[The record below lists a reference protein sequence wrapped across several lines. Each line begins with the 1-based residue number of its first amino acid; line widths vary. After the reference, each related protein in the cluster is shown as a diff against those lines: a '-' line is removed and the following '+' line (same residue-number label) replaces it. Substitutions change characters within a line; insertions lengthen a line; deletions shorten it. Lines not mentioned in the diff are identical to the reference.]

1 MTSRPLASRSNAG
14 PGSSKLS
21 ERTPVWVVKLGGSLF
36 GAEDLRRWLEVLAEP
51 GPVGLVIVPGGGPF
65 ADAVRTSQQNLGF
78 SDRAA
83 HHMAI
88 LAMDQAALMLADLE
102 PRLRC
107 AEDDADLLRIAGVGR
122 GVLWRPHRMTRD
134 DSELAESWSVT
145 ADSLAGWLA
154 RRLNAD
160 ALVLIKSAAVAEGPV
175 DRLVAD
181 GVVDAAFADH
191 LPPCPSGAWCV
202 HGSAWQAFAAARA
215 NAQPCGARV
224 LPRSANL
231 AQARQSPL

>member
-1 MTSRPLASRSNAG
+1 M
-14 PGSSKLS
+14 
-21 ERTPVWVVKLGGSLF
+21 VKLGGSLF
-36 GAEDLRRWLEVLAEP
+36 GADDLRRWLEVLAEP

-65 ADAVRTSQQNLGF
+65 ADAVRTSQPQLGF

-102 PRLRC
+102 ARLQC
-107 AEDDADLLRIAGVGR
+107 AESDDELLRLAGVGR

-134 DSELAESWSVT
+134 DPELAESWSVT

-154 RRLNAD
+154 RRLNSD
-160 ALVLIKSAAVAEGPV
+160 ALVLIKSAAVADGRV

-181 GVVDAAFADH
+181 GIVDAAFADH
-191 LPPCPSGAWCV
+191 LPPCPSGTWCLDR
-202 HGSAWQAFAAARA
+202 SAWQEFAAARA
-215 NAQPCGARV
+215 RATPCGVQV
-224 LPRSANL
+224 LPNPANL